1 MATKTIRVKIPKY
14 RISPTG
20 RVRKVGTTTKTV
32 KVKIR

>member
-1 MATKTIRVKIPKY
+1 MASKTIRVKIPKY

-20 RVRKVGTTTKTV
+20 AIRKIGATTKAI